1 MKLDRRVQLLDLVMR
16 RGGYRIRDARTLA
29 DVQAI
34 RAKRDAGDG
43 PLGAIVGWVGRS
55 IVGTVAAGVTIDH
68 LEVPGADG
76 PLRVRRYRTHASALD
91 APLVVNFH
99 GGGFVLGDLDGND
112 WYCSTLV
119 ALTGAVVVS
128 VDYRLAPEDPAPAAA
143 SDCIAATSWLAEH
156 AAELGASGP
165 LVVTGDSAGGNLAA
179 LVAVAARDA
188 GGPPIALQ
196 ALIYPATDLTMSFP
210 STVELADAPILGR
223 ADMDAF
229 VRHYLG
235 PDGDPAD
242 PAVSPHHVEDL
253 TGVAPALV
261 QTAEHDPLRDE
272 GRAYADRLREAGVPT
287 RWTEYAGVPHGFVS
301 LPGICRSAH
310 QAVAEIA
317 QAIGSLDVADRL
329 AARPR

>member
-1 MKLDRRVQLLDLVMR
+1 MKLDRRVHLLDLVMR
-16 RGGYRIRDARTLA
+16 RGGYRIRDARSLA

-43 PLGAIVGWVGRS
+43 PLGAVVGR
-55 IVGTVAAGVTIDH
+55 VGQALFGAVAPGVRIDH
-68 LEVPGADG
+68 LEAPGADG
-76 PLRVRRYRTHASALD
+76 PLRVRRYRTPAAAAD
-91 APLVVNFH
+91 APLVINFH

-112 WYCSTLV
+112 WYCSTLAAEV
-119 ALTGAVVVS
+119 GAVVVS

-143 SDCIAATSWLAEH
+143 SDCIAATRWLAEH
-156 AAELGASGP
+156 AAEVGATGP

-179 LVAVAARDA
+179 LVAIAARDT

-210 STVELADAPILGR
+210 STRELADAPILGR

-242 PAVSPHHVEDL
+242 PALSPYHVEDL

-287 RWTEYAGVPHGFVS
+287 RWTEYAGMPHGFVS
-301 LPGICRSAH
+301 LPGVCRSAP

-317 QAIGSLDVADRL
+317 QAITTLER
-329 AARPR
+329 R